1 MAFFFIF
8 PAKDNGQNKL
18 KLMIWTRNIV
28 SKIQFQGVYFLIVL
42 SVSFQTP
49 STGLRPDVSQ
59 EKPEYLQIVNF
70 YESSTAT
77 VDFGDWRIT
86 LEN

>member
-1 MAFFFIF
+1 MAFFLFSLQKTTGKTSWNSWF
-8 PAKDNGQNKL
+8 GPG
-18 KLMIWTRNIV
+18 IV